1 MKFKTSAPPQSWTRR
16 SPAVR
21 PSMLPSN
28 NFLDIRIT
36 MSMMVKMV
44 MGRLLWWWWPSMLPS
59 ILSQDILIWWSRLRG
74 PFWVKKH
81 AEMKWNFSWRRC
93 WTLKRSTSAMI
104 TNYLRIQWE
113 AESSTASYVYFTHLE
128 MANLNNLKSS
138 LCSEFLTL
146 KRLFLKFLWTNEK
159 DCGSVLDL
167 RLSKY
172 SGQSLHSDY
181 CCCFSIHR
189 L

>member
-1 MKFKTSAPPQSWTRR
+1 
-16 SPAVR
+16 
-21 PSMLPSN
+21 MLPSN

-138 LCSEFLTL
+138 LCSEFLNL
-146 KRLFLKFLWTNEK
+146 KCLSLTEVSLDKWKGLWICFGSEVEQIFRAVTPFRLLLLFLYPPAVICPL
-159 DCGSVLDL
+159 
-167 RLSKY
+167 
-172 SGQSLHSDY
+172 
-181 CCCFSIHR
+181 
-189 L
+189 

>member
-1 MKFKTSAPPQSWTRR
+1 
-16 SPAVR
+16 
-21 PSMLPSN
+21 
-28 NFLDIRIT
+28 
-36 MSMMVKMV
+36 MV

-146 KRLFLKFLWTNEK
+146 KCLSLTEVSLDKWKGLWICFGSEVEQIFRAVTPFRLLLLFLYPPAVICPL
-159 DCGSVLDL
+159 
-167 RLSKY
+167 
-172 SGQSLHSDY
+172 
-181 CCCFSIHR
+181 
-189 L
+189 

>member
-1 MKFKTSAPPQSWTRR
+1 MMAI
-16 SPAVR
+16 VVVVVV
-21 PSMLPSN
+21 SM
-28 NFLDIRIT
+28 
-36 MSMMVKMV
+36 VV
-44 MGRLLWWWWPSMLPS
+44 MA
-59 ILSQDILIWWSRLRG
+59 IHATQDISTWWSRLRG

-138 LCSEFLTL
+138 LCSEFLNL
-146 KRLFLKFLWTNEK
+146 KCLSLTEVSLDKWKGLWICFGSEVEQIFRAVTPFRLLLLFLYPPAVICPL
-159 DCGSVLDL
+159 
-167 RLSKY
+167 
-172 SGQSLHSDY
+172 
-181 CCCFSIHR
+181 
-189 L
+189 

>member
-1 MKFKTSAPPQSWTRR
+1 
-16 SPAVR
+16 
-21 PSMLPSN
+21 MLPSN

-113 AESSTASYVYFTHLE
+113 AESSTASYIYFTHLE

-138 LCSEFLTL
+138 LCSEFLNL
-146 KRLFLKFLWTNEK
+146 KCLSLTEVSLDKWKGLWICFGSEVEQIFRAVTPFRLLLLFLYPPAVICPL
-159 DCGSVLDL
+159 
-167 RLSKY
+167 
-172 SGQSLHSDY
+172 
-181 CCCFSIHR
+181 
-189 L
+189 

>member
-1 MKFKTSAPPQSWTRR
+1 
-16 SPAVR
+16 
-21 PSMLPSN
+21 MLPSN

-146 KRLFLKFLWTNEK
+146 KCLSLTEVPLDKWKGLWICFGSEVEQIFRAVTPFRLLLLFLYPPAVICPL
-159 DCGSVLDL
+159 
-167 RLSKY
+167 
-172 SGQSLHSDY
+172 
-181 CCCFSIHR
+181 
-189 L
+189 

>member
-1 MKFKTSAPPQSWTRR
+1 
-16 SPAVR
+16 
-21 PSMLPSN
+21 MLPSN
-28 NFLDIRIT
+28 KFLDIRIT

-138 LCSEFLTL
+138 LCSEFLNL
-146 KRLFLKFLWTNEK
+146 KCLSLTEVSLDKWKGLWICFGSEVEQIFRAVTPFRLLLLFLYPPAVICPL
-159 DCGSVLDL
+159 
-167 RLSKY
+167 
-172 SGQSLHSDY
+172 
-181 CCCFSIHR
+181 
-189 L
+189 